1 MVVLSPKINEKG
13 TQELILVKLLGNLLP
28 MGCNRRENNLF
39 LSVTER

>member
-28 MGCNRRENNLF
+28 VGCNSRENNLL